1 MKRNLI
7 ILIFAFVLTAVPA
20 LAGSAPEA
28 AIPDLNGVRGLPIG
42 RVEPEAVSARIAYL
56 ESRGDDSAR
65 AELDRLRLVQKGEV
79 VVRRILDRLKTV
91 DPSVRVE
98 ARQFTLTTDI
108 RSQFAG
114 EPEGYIKAMENSYMF
129 TLPGRSSQIFLNAS
143 TELFKRAAGNDAD
156 WITLGATIVVHEH
169 QHLDGNNWED
179 RSEHAAFA
187 KQLEVL
193 DRIGSDAFRSKG
205 FYNKMSKFVK
215 KGAESGQ

>member
-1 MKRNLI
+1 MQRNVLLLI
-7 ILIFAFVLTAVPA
+7 IAFVLSAVPA
-20 LAGSAPEA
+20 LASSAPDA
-28 AIPDLNGVRGLPIG
+28 AIPDLSGMRGLPLG
-42 RVEPEAVSARIAYL
+42 RVEPETVSARISYL
-56 ESRGDDSAR
+56 ESRSDDSAR
-65 AELDRLRLVQKGEV
+65 AELDRLRLVQRGELV
-79 VVRRILDRLKTV
+79 VERILARLKSV
-91 DPSVRVE
+91 DPSVRVS

-108 RSQFAG
+108 RREFAG

-143 TELFKRAAGNDAD
+143 TELFKRAADNDAD

-179 RSEHAAFA
+179 RSEHVAF
-187 KQLEVL
+187 KRQLEVL
-193 DRIGSDAFRSKG
+193 DRIGADAFRSKG